1 MRQIAGVAEED
12 VVQVGPGHDRVDLKG
27 RRSRT
32 QSGRALEVAAI
43 AWIGAR
49 SPQAKGR
56 VERLW
61 GHGPGPAPQR
71 AAPGR
76 CPHHRWGQR
85 GAGGLPAAT
94 RRPLRRAAGQC
105 RVGVAVTAC
114 WSTARDGLL
123 LPPSAQRGTRRDVH
137 PRRSQADDRWSLHGE
152 LEGTRAGGPGTA
164 RWDLLGGT
172 RRRLP
177 ARRPGSRAAGRAARL
192 RTSQALRP
200 AARPSLVPLSCGQT
214 TVPKSLTG

>member
-1 MRQIAGVAEED
+1 MIASTSKAAVH
-12 VVQVGPGHDRVDLKG
+12 GPSRGGPWRWLPSPGSGPARRRPRAAWSVSGGTAQDRPL
-27 RRSRT
+27 
-32 QSGRALEVAAI
+32 SGLRLA
-43 AWIGAR
+43 GAR
-49 SPQAKGR
+49 TIDGANAVLADYLPRHDAR
-56 VERLW
+56 FAV
-61 GHGPGPAPQR
+61 PPASAESAWR
-71 AAPGR
+71 S
-76 CPHHRWGQR
+76 
-85 GAGGLPAAT
+85 LPAG
-94 RRPLRRAAGQC
+94 RPPE
-105 RVGVAVTAC
+105 TAFC
-114 WSTARDGLL
+114 FRHPRSVARDG
-123 LPPSAQRGTRRDVH
+123 TFT